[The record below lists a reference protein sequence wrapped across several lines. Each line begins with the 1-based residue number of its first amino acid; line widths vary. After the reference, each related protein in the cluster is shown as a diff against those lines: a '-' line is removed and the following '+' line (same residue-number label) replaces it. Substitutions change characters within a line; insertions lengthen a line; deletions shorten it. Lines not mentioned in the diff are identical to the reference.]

1 MEITRK
7 SREFAPAEIYKATK
21 SNSIKR
27 MSDIADNEIITVK
40 DYIVYEDVKD
50 DGSSVTILSIITDTG
65 IYATNSATFT
75 RTFLDIVHIMDKLPV
90 NITVGHDTSKNG
102 RKFIFADLA

>member
-7 SREFAPAEIYKATK
+7 SREFTPAEIYKATK

-27 MSDIADNEIITVK
+27 MSDITDNDIITVK
-40 DYIVYEDVKD
+40 DYIVYEDVKE
-50 DGSSVTILSIITDTG
+50 DGTITILSIITDTG

-75 RTFLDIVHIMDKLPV
+75 RTFLDIVDIMGELPV
-90 NITVGHDTSKNG
+90 DIRVGHDTSKNG
-102 RKFIFADLA
+102 RKFIYADLA

>member
-1 MEITRK
+1 MEITEK

-40 DYIVYEDVKD
+40 DYIVYEDVKE
-50 DGSSVTILSIITDTG
+50 DGSVTILSIITDTG

-75 RTFLDIVHIMDKLPV
+75 RTFLDIVDIIGELPV
-90 NITVGHDTSKNG
+90 NIRVGHDTSKNG

>member
-7 SREFAPAEIYKATK
+7 SREFTPAEIYKATK

-40 DYIVYEDVKD
+40 DYIVYED
-50 DGSSVTILSIITDTG
+50 GSVTILSIITDTG
-65 IYATNSATFT
+65 IYATNSATFI
-75 RTFLDIVHIMDKLPV
+75 RTFLDIVDIMNDLPL

>member
-7 SREFAPAEIYKATK
+7 SREFTPAEIYKATK
-21 SNSIKR
+21 SNNIKR
-27 MSDIADNEIITVK
+27 MSDIEDNEIITAK
-40 DYIVYEDVKD
+40 DYIVYEDVKE
-50 DGSSVTILSIITDTG
+50 DGSSITILSIITDTG

-75 RTFLDIVHIMDKLPV
+75 RTFLDIVDIMGELPV

>member
-7 SREFAPAEIYKATK
+7 SREFTPAEIYKATK

-27 MSDIADNEIITVK
+27 MSDIADNEIIVAK
-40 DYIVYEDVKD
+40 DYIVYEDSKE
-50 DGSSVTILSIITDTG
+50 DGSSITILSIITDTG
-65 IYATNSATFT
+65 IYATNSATFI
-75 RTFLDIVHIMDKLPV
+75 RTFLDIVDIMGELPV

>member
-7 SREFAPAEIYKATK
+7 SREFTPAEIYKVTK

-27 MSDIADNEIITVK
+27 MSDIADNEIITAK
-40 DYIVYEDVKD
+40 DYIVYEDTKD
-50 DGSSVTILSIITDTG
+50 DGSVTILSIITDTG

-75 RTFLDIVHIMDKLPV
+75 RTFLDIVDIMGELPV

>member
-1 MEITRK
+1 MEIIRK

-27 MSDIADNEIITVK
+27 MSDITDNDIITVK

-50 DGSSVTILSIITDTG
+50 DGSVTILSIITDTG

-75 RTFLDIVHIMDKLPV
+75 RTFLDIVDIMGELP
-90 NITVGHDTSKNG
+90 IDIRVGHDTSKNG

>member
-7 SREFAPAEIYKATK
+7 SRDFAPAEIYKATK

-50 DGSSVTILSIITDTG
+50 DGSVTILSIITDTG

-75 RTFLDIVHIMDKLPV
+75 RTFLDIVDIMVELPI

>member
-7 SREFAPAEIYKATK
+7 SREFTPAEIYKATK

-27 MSDIADNEIITVK
+27 MSDITDNEIITAK
-40 DYIVYEDVKD
+40 DYIVHEDVKD
-50 DGSSVTILSIITDTG
+50 DGSVTILSIITDTG

-75 RTFLDIVHIMDKLPV
+75 RTFLDIVDIMGELPV

>member
-7 SREFAPAEIYKATK
+7 TREFTPAEIYKATK

-27 MSDIADNEIITVK
+27 MSDIADNEIITAK
-40 DYIVYEDVKD
+40 DYIVYEDTKG
-50 DGSSVTILSIITDTG
+50 DGSVTILSIITDTG

-75 RTFLDIVHIMDKLPV
+75 RTFLDIVDIMGELPV

>member
-27 MSDIADNEIITVK
+27 MSDITDNDIITVK
-40 DYIVYEDVKD
+40 DYIVYEDVKE
-50 DGSSVTILSIITDTG
+50 DGSVTILSIITDTG

-75 RTFLDIVHIMDKLPV
+75 RTFLDIVDIMGELPV
-90 NITVGHDTSKNG
+90 DIRVGHDTSKNG

>member
-7 SREFAPAEIYKATK
+7 SREFTPAEIYKTTK

-40 DYIVYEDVKD
+40 DYIVYED
-50 DGSSVTILSIITDTG
+50 GSVTILSIITDTG
-65 IYATNSATFT
+65 IYATNSATFI
-75 RTFLDIVHIMDKLPV
+75 RTFLDIVDIMNDLPL

>member
-7 SREFAPAEIYKATK
+7 SREFTPAEIYKATK

-27 MSDIADNEIITVK
+27 MSDITDNEIITVK
-40 DYIVYEDVKD
+40 DYIVYEDVKE
-50 DGSSVTILSIITDTG
+50 DGSITILSIITDTG

-75 RTFLDIVHIMDKLPV
+75 RTFLDIVDIMGELPV